1 MVEAPLCPI
10 CEERPANG
18 YPDCAVCGSRVC
30 SVDLEKYDYGLS
42 YENEFGNEVK
52 SRGIVAICCEC
63 SIGEWMSDQLMR
75 EGVVDIEIYD

>member
-18 YPDCAVCGSRVC
+18 SPDCAVCGSRVC

-52 SRGIVAICCEC
+52 ERGIVAICCEC
-63 SIGEWMSDQLMR
+63 SIGDWMSDQLMR